1 MQQLKLYRWED
12 KDHSRAVREIDLL
25 RIDDLTRNSKK
36 RLYAWSGDD
45 DEMNYILY
53 PDYGT
58 AYPEFDNRIQ
68 KQRPGVRYLYELT
81 ESLPLNQ

>member
-12 KDHSRAVREIDLL
+12 KELSRTVREINLL
-25 RIDDLTRNSKK
+25 RLDDLTRNSKK

-68 KQRPGVRYLYELT
+68 KQRPGVRYRYKLKE
-81 ESLPLNQ
+81 E